1 MSRYTSSS
9 YRTALVAASFRGDCE
24 GVQSLLD
31 IDLPDGMTQAMKRTF
46 CNVSL
51 LKAAHGNH
59 ADVVRIL
66 LAAGAAV
73 SNPNSQ
79 GNTALHIAAEQ
90 GHMRVSSPSN
100 THAFHRSHRVR
111 FRPHDRCFD
120 YSKTRSAFSPFASG
134 HCPRSIHASRSRGA
148 GVQEYPFF
156 HVTARIQLFPSPVHP
171 SARPHHLV

>member
-31 IDLPDGMTQAMKRTF
+31 IELPDDVTQAMKRTF

-73 SNPNSQ
+73 SSPNSQ

-90 GHMRVSSPSN
+90 GHMRVS
-100 THAFHRSHRVR
+100 TVVR
-111 FRPHDRCFD
+111 QARML
-120 YSKTRSAFSPFASG
+120 S
-134 HCPRSIHASRSRGA
+134 
-148 GVQEYPFF
+148 
-156 HVTARIQLFPSPVHP
+156 TARIASRALSAARQMLRFFESAHRSSPSPLAADRVQF
-171 SARPHHLV
+171 RPRVAKPRGWCAVNELINFTSR

>member
-31 IDLPDGMTQAMKRTF
+31 IELPDDVTQAMKRTF

-90 GHMRVSSPSN
+90 GHMRVS
-100 THAFHRSHRVR
+100 TVVR
-111 FRPHDRCFD
+111 QARML
-120 YSKTRSAFSPFASG
+120 S
-134 HCPRSIHASRSRGA
+134 
-148 GVQEYPFF
+148 
-156 HVTARIQLFPSPVHP
+156 TARIACAFGRTTDASIFRKRAPLFSF
-171 SARPHHLV
+171 AIGR